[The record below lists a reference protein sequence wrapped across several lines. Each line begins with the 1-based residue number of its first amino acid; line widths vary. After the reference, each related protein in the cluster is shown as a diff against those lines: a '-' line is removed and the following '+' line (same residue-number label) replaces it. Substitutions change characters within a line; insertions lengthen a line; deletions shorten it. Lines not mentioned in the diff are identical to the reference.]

1 MLMEDLL
8 NILTKIIIYIIFI
21 KIILLKIDKIDKK
34 ELEIKLTTYI
44 KNNTNHDIYSH
55 NDDKELKNIKEYIEK
70 LNLNLIEKKIYSKA
84 ISFPKI
90 SIIVSMYNKEKYLNP
105 LIISIQNQLLEEFE
119 LIIVDDFSTDTSVK
133 IVENFQKIDKRIK
146 LIINKKNFGSLY
158 TRYIGSTYAKGKYFL
173 LADSDDIILR
183 YGLEKVYTY
192 IHQNYLDIVE
202 FSSIYR
208 NNDSIYVNRDHYI
221 YKNIIHKPFLGYV
234 FYYNTTD
241 GFEWNQALW
250 NKLILNKV
258 VKRAFKYIGKKY
270 LKKNIKIE
278 NDVILLFSIFQN
290 ARSYKFLDE
299 IAYYYFGSNNNS
311 ITNSYGP
318 HNANEII
325 SSIFI
330 NINFLFEKL
339 NNPFLDK
346 SFCIFKLKQG
356 FSRYKVLFNYLNK
369 GIPNIFQILDNIKAS
384 NYLSQENKDFI
395 VKIKKF
401 ILNLNLSKSDIIYF
415 L

>member
-1 MLMEDLL
+1 MSMDDLL
-8 NILTKIIIYIIFI
+8 NILIKIIIYIIFI
-21 KIILLKIDKIDKK
+21 KIFLLKIDKK
-34 ELEIKLTTYI
+34 ELEIILTDYI

-55 NDDKELKNIKEYIEK
+55 NDDKDLKDIKEYIEN
-70 LNLNLIEKKIYSKA
+70 LNLNLIEKKNYTKT

-105 LIISIQNQLLEEFE
+105 LIISIQNQILEEFE
-119 LIIVDDFSTDTSVK
+119 LIIVDDFSTDSSVK
-133 IVENFQKIDKRIK
+133 IVENFQNIDKRIK
-146 LIINKKNFGSLY
+146 LIQNKKNFGSLY

-183 YGLEKVYTY
+183 YGLEKAYTY
-192 IHQNYLDIVE
+192 IHQNRLDIVE
-202 FSSIYR
+202 FSSIFR
-208 NNDSIYVNRDHYI
+208 NNDSIYVNREHYI
-221 YKNIIHKPFLGYV
+221 YKNIIYKPFLGYV

-250 NKLILNKV
+250 NKLIFNRI
-258 VKRAFKYIGKKY
+258 VKKAFKYIGKKY
-270 LKKNIKIE
+270 LIKNIKIE

-299 IAYYYFGSNNNS
+299 VGYYYYGANNNS

-339 NNPFLDK
+339 DNPFLDK

-356 FSRYKVLFNYLNK
+356 FNRYKKLFNYLTK
-369 GIPNIFQILDNIKAS
+369 DISNIFKTLDNIKAS

-395 VKIKKF
+395 VMIKTF
-401 ILNLNLSKSDIIYF
+401 ILNLNLSKSDIIYS